1 MTANFFNGMTD
12 IAFMG
17 LVTNRR
23 KEDINVTTERRTR
36 VQPNLA
42 NQAFEDLCHVCFAA
56 GGCGCADES
65 AESYYADR
73 ATWLDAGM
81 P

>member
-1 MTANFFNGMTD
+1 MIPPSFIEIMDDFFQPR
-12 IAFMG
+12 
-17 LVTNRR
+17 NRR

-56 GGCGCADES
+56 GECTCSDEQF
-65 AESYYADR
+65 YADR
-73 ATWLDAGM
+73 ATFLSKEM
-81 P
+81 K